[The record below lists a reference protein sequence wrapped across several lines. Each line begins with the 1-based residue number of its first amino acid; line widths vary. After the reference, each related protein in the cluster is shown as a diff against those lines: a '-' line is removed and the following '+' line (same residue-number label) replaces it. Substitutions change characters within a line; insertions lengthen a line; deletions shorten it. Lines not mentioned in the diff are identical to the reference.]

1 MSSFMK
7 TINFFNKS
15 LYKIRMKGMK
25 YLTFLAAIQNLV
37 FAIHTSS
44 STFKIKT
51 WFTGVA
57 DCQFRKSTC
66 CWVSMGCGRCWV
78 SLWMTRWCR
87 HLWRVQ
93 SRYNHLMRTP
103 HCYRHLFFLSLL
115 WICCTWNWKWGI
127 VINCWN
133 PLIKVFKIQNYGW
146 TDLLTSSYIL
156 SYPGQFCT
164 HVPSPWVIVKL
175 LCLL

>member
-44 STFKIKT
+44 SSFKIKT

-66 CWVSMGCGRCWV
+66 CWVSMGCGRCSGHI

-93 SRYNHLMRTP
+93 SRYDHLMRTS
-103 HCYRHLFFLSLL
+103 HCYRHFFSYLYFGSVALGTE
-115 WICCTWNWKWGI
+115 IKGI

-146 TDLLTSSYIL
+146 TDYSPQATFYLTQVSFVHM
-156 SYPGQFCT
+156 YPAHG
-164 HVPSPWVIVKL
+164 W
-175 LCLL
+175 